1 MDGES
6 PRAATPE
13 GVASTG
19 PVSPDGT
26 FMAALDTDRQL
37 VLYGLQDGSTR
48 RVPGGA
54 EPGDI
59 NEWSA
64 DGRTIFT
71 SEDRAPRL
79 LVFARDITTG
89 TRALWKNIEA
99 ADPAGVYGMRG
110 LMTPDGKTVLYT
122 YQRFLS
128 NLYSITGAF

>member
-1 MDGES
+1 
-6 PRAATPE
+6 
-13 GVASTG
+13 
-19 PVSPDGT
+19 
-26 FMAALDTDRQL
+26 MAALDANRQL
-37 VLYGLQDGSTR
+37 VLYGLEDGDIR
-48 RVPGGA
+48 RVPGAA
-54 EPGDI
+54 EPGEV

-79 LVFARDITTG
+79 LFFTRDLTTG
-89 TRALWKNIEA
+89 ARELWRTIEA